1 MGVDERTAELAAN
14 LQDIGQRIAAAAKAS
29 GRSPDDVTLIAVTKT
44 WPAADVRRLHAL
56 GLRDVGENRDQ
67 EAAPKAA
74 ELADLDLLWHFIGQ
88 LQSNKARSV
97 ARYAHMVHSVDR
109 VSLVDALARTGT
121 PLDICLQLS
130 VDGDPARGGVLE
142 ADLLA
147 LAARV
152 EAPLR
157 LRGVMAVAPLGVES
171 ATAFAEVRR
180 LHELLLAHHPQATVR
195 CIGMSDDFE
204 AAIAH
209 GATHVRIGSA
219 LLGSRPH
226 AR

>member
-1 MGVDERTAELAAN
+1 MDVDERTAELAAN
-14 LQDIGQRIAAAAKAS
+14 LRDISQRIAAAAQAS

-74 ELADLDLLWHFIGQ
+74 ELADLDLRWHFIGQ

-109 VSLVDALARTGT
+109 ASLVDALARTGT

-157 LRGVMAVAPLGVES
+157 LRGVMAVAPLGVEP

-204 AAIAH
+204 AAIAQ